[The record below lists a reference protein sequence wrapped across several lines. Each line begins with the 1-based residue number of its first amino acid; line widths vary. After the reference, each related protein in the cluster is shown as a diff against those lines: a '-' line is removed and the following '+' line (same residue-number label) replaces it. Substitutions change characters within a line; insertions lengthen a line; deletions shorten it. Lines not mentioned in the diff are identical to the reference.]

1 MIRRSWSS
9 RWRPF
14 VLSGLVTGLAACGGS
29 TRPPKATPTPV
40 STVAESATAEEINQ
54 LWHRAEASVRR
65 GKWGEVVKD
74 LDRLLL
80 EFQPGDTRIPQ
91 AHFWQG
97 EAQLAL
103 GSNLQA
109 AREFRKTSDD
119 TPNDPLAPEALLR
132 VGDAYAD
139 LWRRP
144 ELDPS
149 YGQTALATYQE
160 LLNRYP
166 DTPAAK
172 RAQEHIE
179 DLQQRF
185 ASKEYKAALY
195 YIRLKAYDSA
205 ILYLKDLVAT
215 YPRASVAPDAL
226 LHLVQAYR
234 TLGYKEDV
242 QETCGYLRRFH
253 PNTPGA
259 GKICPEGPAPS

>member
-1 MIRRSWSS
+1 MISASSS
-9 RWRPF
+9 RRWYP
-14 VLSGLVTGLAACGGS
+14 LALAGLAVGLAGCGGS
-29 TRPPKATPTPV
+29 TPPPKATPTPV
-40 STVAESATAEEINQ
+40 SDVAESASAEEIDQ
-54 LWHRAEASVRR
+54 LWRKAETGVRH
-65 GKWGEVVKD
+65 GKWGDVVKD

-80 EFQPGDTRIPQ
+80 EFQPGDRRIPQ
-91 AHFWQG
+91 AHLWEG

-119 TPNDPLAPEALLR
+119 SPNDPLAPEALLR

-166 DTPAAK
+166 NTSAAK
-172 RAQEHIE
+172 RAQQRID
-179 DLQQRF
+179 DLQERF
-185 ASKEYKAALY
+185 AYKEYKAALY

-205 ILYLKDLVAT
+205 ILYLKDVVAT
-215 YPRASVAPDAL
+215 YPRATVAPDAL
-226 LHLVQAYR
+226 LRLVQAYR

-242 QETCGYLRRFH
+242 QETCGYIRRFH
-253 PNTPGA
+253 PKAPGA
-259 GKICPEGPAPS
+259 GKACPEGPEPS

>member
-1 MIRRSWSS
+1 DS
-9 RWRPF
+9 
-14 VLSGLVTGLAACGGS
+14 
-29 TRPPKATPTPV
+29 
-40 STVAESATAEEINQ
+40 
-54 LWHRAEASVRR
+54 
-65 GKWGEVVKD
+65 
-74 LDRLLL
+74 
-80 EFQPGDTRIPQ
+80 RIPQ
-91 AHFWQG
+91 AHLWEG

-103 GSNLQA
+103 GSNLEA

-166 DTPAAK
+166 GTTAAK
-172 RAQEHIE
+172 RAQERID
-179 DLQQRF
+179 DLQERF
-185 ASKEYKAALY
+185 AVKEYKAALY
-195 YIRLKAYDSA
+195 YIRLKAFDSA

-215 YPRASVAPDAL
+215 YPRSSVAPDAL
-226 LHLVQAYR
+226 IHLVQAYR

-242 QETCGYLRRFH
+242 QETCSYIRRFH
-253 PNTPGA
+253 PDTSGIREA
-259 GKICPEGPAPS
+259 CPTQPAEAS